1 MVVVIY
7 FVRLFKIV
15 SKFID
20 KKVRYISN
28 FTPNRQEI
36 FNFGVEIRRIIRYVN
51 KILELLNHFHLN
63 AA

>member
-1 MVVVIY
+1 MVFYIFCS
-7 FVRLFKIV
+7 FVKIG